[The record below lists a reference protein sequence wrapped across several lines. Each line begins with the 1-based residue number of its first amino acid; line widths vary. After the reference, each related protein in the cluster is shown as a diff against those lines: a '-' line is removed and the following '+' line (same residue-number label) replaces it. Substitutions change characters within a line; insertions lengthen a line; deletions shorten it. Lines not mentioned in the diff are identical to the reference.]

1 LAKPQKLSARKQP
14 HNHTPQKRNKGQD
27 DGGLFETSYPIFASS
42 VKLKNFPLGMA
53 SIPPLISSNNFVFH
67 HMWSNTLLDD
77 LGDISKL
84 LWGIEKESDD
94 LLRIFGQT
102 HKKMSFR
109 SAPASTYEMKYGTS
123 NANILHFSGHGFKV
137 KRDSQV
143 EEDDSFTYLDFLA
156 FEYHFELKDD
166 SPHLGKMCRFS
177 VGDVQTL
184 SENFKFK
191 PEIVCLCACHSELIG
206 KSFLDHGVRHVIA
219 IKR

>member
-1 LAKPQKLSARKQP
+1 
-14 HNHTPQKRNKGQD
+14 
-27 DGGLFETSYPIFASS
+27 
-42 VKLKNFPLGMA
+42 MA

-77 LGDISKL
+77 LGYKSEL

-94 LLRIFGQT
+94 LLRIFGET

-123 NANILHFSGHGFKV
+123 NANILHFSGHGFKLETME
-137 KRDSQV
+137 KDGSI
-143 EEDDSFTYLDFLA
+143 TNLDFLA

-184 SENFKFK
+184 SDKFK
-191 PEIVCLCACHSELIG
+191 PEIVCLCACQSELIG

-219 IKR
+219 IKRCVGIHEYFYSLTFFIPFKLMSSSPSFQQRL